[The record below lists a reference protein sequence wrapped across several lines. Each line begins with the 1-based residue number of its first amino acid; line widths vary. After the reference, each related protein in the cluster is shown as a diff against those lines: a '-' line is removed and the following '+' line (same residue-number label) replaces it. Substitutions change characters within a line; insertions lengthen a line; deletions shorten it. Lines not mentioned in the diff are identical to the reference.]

1 MRIQIVFIVVSIH
14 FIFGSFDALAK
25 GRFSK
30 ANEAS
35 TIRSTYRYR
44 LLMILA
50 ENAYLIKNSGSTN
63 WKHDAKVKFVMGKNN
78 SKPVSVIL
86 IRGTGY
92 TEFDK
97 RLVANFSKFNK
108 FDPVPKIYPKER
120 LPLEIDLPKG
130 GFFKE

>member
-1 MRIQIVFIVVSIH
+1 VRIQIAFILASIY
-14 FIFGSFDALAK
+14 FPFGSFDALAK
-25 GRFSK
+25 DRSFK
-30 ANEAS
+30 ASQES

-44 LLMILA
+44 FLLIVA
-50 ENAYLIKNSGSTN
+50 ENAYLFKNGN
-63 WKHDAKVKFVMGKNN
+63 AQWKHDAKVKFIMGKNT
-78 SKPVSVIL
+78 SKPISVIL